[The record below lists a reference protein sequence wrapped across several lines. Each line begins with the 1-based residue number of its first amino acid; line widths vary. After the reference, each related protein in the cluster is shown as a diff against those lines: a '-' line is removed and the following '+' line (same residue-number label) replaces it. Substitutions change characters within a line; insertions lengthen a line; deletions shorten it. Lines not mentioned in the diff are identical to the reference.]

1 MNYIYIFLTIIF
13 TVFGQIL
20 LKWRISKLN
29 WVTSNSNLNELIVSY
44 LKLLFDPYIILG
56 FFSALIASFCWIVA
70 MTKFEL
76 TIAYPFMSLAP
87 SIVFLF
93 GILILGESFT
103 LGKVIGLIFIIVGTI
118 ITVKL

>member
-1 MNYIYIFLTIIF
+1 MNYIYIFFTIIF

-103 LGKVIGLIFIIVGTI
+103 LGKVIGLVFIIIGTI